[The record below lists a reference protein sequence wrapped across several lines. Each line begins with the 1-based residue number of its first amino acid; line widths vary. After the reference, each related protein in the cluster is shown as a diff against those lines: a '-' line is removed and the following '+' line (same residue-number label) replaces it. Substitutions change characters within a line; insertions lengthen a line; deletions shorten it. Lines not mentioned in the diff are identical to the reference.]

1 MTVGRRMRMATVL
14 AAVLA
19 AGAGAAGAQDAAPAA
34 AARAPAAIPDPRGDT
49 GRETGRALPRFVTL
63 KRDRARVRR
72 GPGTEYRVDWVFVRP
87 GMPLEVVAEHGNWR
101 RVRDVE
107 GAGGWVHYALLSG
120 RRTGIVL
127 EDMLPLRAR
136 PTEAA
141 VETARAEAGA
151 MLRVERCEAG
161 WCRMRGEGAR
171 GWARDTAVWGVRPG
185 ETFD

>member
-1 MTVGRRMRMATVL
+1 MAVGRRMLLAAAAT

-19 AGAGAAGAQDAAPAA
+19 AGAGAGHAQEAATAA
-34 AARAPAAIPDPRGDT
+34 FAPAAIPDARGDT

-72 GPGTEYRVDWVFVRP
+72 GPGTEYRVDWVFVRQ

-151 MLRVERCEAG
+151 MLRVERCEGG
-161 WCRMRGEGAR
+161 WCRMRGERAR

-185 ETFD
+185 EAFD